1 MESLEQKRAS
11 LAWQRVN
18 AVVQAGRLENYR
30 SLVREFPTMVQ
41 SMGLGQS
48 VAFLM
53 AKGKDEHSDLLE
65 HMTEW
70 VLEKSPVPWKSV
82 QSQPQNRAQKLM
94 VYLLEHEP
102 PVWWAAERE
111 AIEFAIWL
119 KRFAEA
125 LYESQ
130 KAAPAQGQAEVQ
142 T

>member
-1 MESLEQKRAS
+1 MKSLEQERAS
-11 LAWQRVN
+11 LAWEQVKQV
-18 AVVQAGRLENYR
+18 ASGGQLDGYR
-30 SLVREFPTMVQ
+30 SLVREFPAMVQ

-53 AKGKDEHSDLLE
+53 AKGEGSHRELLN
-65 HMTEW
+65 HLSEW
-70 VLEKSPVPWKSV
+70 LLDKSPVPWTAVASEGDGA
-82 QSQPQNRAQKLM
+82 NRLIER
-94 VYLLEHEP
+94 LLQQTP

-130 KAAPAQGQAEVQ
+130 KAKPASQGEGE
-142 T
+142 